1 MKFTEF
7 NFSPSLLEGITSMGY
22 ETATPIQEQAIPAI
36 LSGKDV
42 LGSAQTGTGKTA
54 AFLLPVLQKIIAEP
68 HSEGQIHCM
77 IIVPTR
83 ELATQIDQH
92 MDALSYF
99 TNLTSLAVYG
109 GTDGVTFS
117 REMEVL
123 GKGTDVVICTPG
135 RMIAHLLM
143 DYVKVSQLKY
153 LILDEADRMLD
164 MGFYNDIMKIISYLP
179 ATRQNMM
186 FSATMPREIRELSK
200 KILINPVEI
209 SIAMS
214 KPAERVLQLAYVVYE
229 KQKIPLLTYLI
240 TQQKANTVLIFCSTK
255 EKAKSLTFELK
266 RLKLKVEDIHSDL
279 DQNAREKVLQD
290 FKNRS
295 LNILVA
301 TNVLSR
307 GIDIEDIDIVVNM
320 DVPHEAEDYIHR
332 IGRTARASSEGV
344 AITLIGEKDQHYFQK
359 IERLLGNA
367 IHKSAVPV
375 QFGDVPEYKIERKS
389 GHKSRWK

>member
-1 MKFTEF
+1 MNFTDF
-7 NFSPSLLEGITSMGY
+7 GFTPALLEGIASMGY
-22 ETATPIQEQAIPAI
+22 QTATPIQEKAIPAI
-36 LSGKDV
+36 LEGRD
-42 LGSAQTGTGKTA
+42 LLASAQTGTGKTA
-54 AFLLPVLQKIIAEP
+54 AFLLPVLQRIISEP

-99 TNLTSLAVYG
+99 TQLNSIAVYG

-117 REMEVL
+117 REMEIL
-123 GKGTDVVICTPG
+123 SRGTDVVICTPG
-135 RMIAHLLM
+135 RMLAHLMM

-164 MGFYNDIMKIISYLP
+164 MGFINDIMKIISYMP
-179 ATRQNMM
+179 ASRQNLM
-186 FSATMPREIRELSK
+186 FSATMPREIKELSK
-200 KILINPVEI
+200 KILVDPLEI

-214 KPAERVLQLAYVVYE
+214 KPAEKVLQLAYVVYE
-229 KQKIPLLTYLI
+229 KQKIPLLVFLI
-240 TQQKANTVLIFCSTK
+240 SQQKADSVLIFCSTK
-255 EKAKSLTFELK
+255 EKAKSLTYELK
-266 RLKLKVEDIHSDL
+266 RMKLKVEEIHSDL
-279 DQNAREKVLQD
+279 DQNSRERVLQD

-307 GIDIEDIDIVVNM
+307 GIDIEDIDIVINM

-332 IGRTARASSEGV
+332 IGRTARAQSEGV
-344 AITLIGEKDQHYFQK
+344 AITLIGEKEQYHFQK

-375 QFGDVPEYKIERKS
+375 QFGDTPEYKITRTA
-389 GHKSRWK
+389 GHKRRWR

>member
-1 MKFTEF
+1 MKFKEF
-7 NFSPSLLEGITSMGY
+7 NFSPGLSEGIESMGY
-22 ETATPIQEQAIPAI
+22 ETATPVQEQAIPAI
-36 LSGKDV
+36 LSGRDV
-42 LGSAQTGTGKTA
+42 LASAQTGTGKTA
-54 AFLLPVLQKIIAEP
+54 AFLLPVLHKILSEP
-68 HSEGQIHCM
+68 HSDGQIHCM

-99 TNLTSLAVYG
+99 TQLTSIAVYG
-109 GTDGVTFS
+109 GTDGASFG
-117 REMEVL
+117 REMDVL
-123 GKGTDVVICTPG
+123 SKGTDIVICTPG

-164 MGFYNDIMKIISYLP
+164 MGFYSDIMKIISYLP
-179 ATRQNMM
+179 TERQNMM
-186 FSATMPREIRELSK
+186 FSATMPREIWELSK
-200 KILINPVEI
+200 KILVNPIEI

-229 KQKIPLLTYLI
+229 KQKIPLLAFLI
-240 TQQKANTVLIFCSTK
+240 SQQKADCVLIFCSTK
-255 EKAKSLTFELK
+255 MKAKSLTVELK
-266 RLKLKVEDIHSDL
+266 RLHLKVQDIHSDL
-279 DQNAREKVLQD
+279 DQNTREKVLQD

-307 GIDIEDIDIVVNM
+307 GIDIEDIDIVINM

-332 IGRTARASSEGV
+332 IGRTARAQSEGV
-344 AITLIGEKDQHYFQK
+344 AITLIGEKEQGYFQK
-359 IERLLGNA
+359 IERLLGKPV
-367 IHKSAVPV
+367 HKAAVPL
-375 QFGDVPEYKIERKS
+375 QFGPGPEYREATRNAN
-389 GHKSRWK
+389 RQRRR